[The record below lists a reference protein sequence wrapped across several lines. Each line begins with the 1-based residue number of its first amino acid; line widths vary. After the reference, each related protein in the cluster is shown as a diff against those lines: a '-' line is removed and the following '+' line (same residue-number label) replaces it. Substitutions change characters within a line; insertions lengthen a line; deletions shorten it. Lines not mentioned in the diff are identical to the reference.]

1 MNQAEKKTF
10 VANDYKEAVVERA
23 RLSQYLD
30 GYECFGW
37 QAERDPE
44 NAGGDMVRLA
54 LKRNRHILN
63 KVELTRLERQFEACM
78 DVIQALRASIHGR
91 ATMAALMVALLGTA
105 FMAGATFAVT
115 AAPPIVWLCVVLAVP
130 GFTGWSGAYFVYR
143 RVAKLRAQRVEP
155 LIENKRDEIEEV
167 CKKGLALMHG

>member
-23 RLSQYLD
+23 QLSQYLD

-37 QAERDPE
+37 QAEREPE
-44 NAGGDMVRLA
+44 SAGGDMVRLA

-78 DVIQALRASIHGR
+78 DVIQALRGVHPR
-91 ATMAALMVALLGTA
+91 
-105 FMAGATFAVT
+105 
-115 AAPPIVWLCVVLAVP
+115 P
-130 GFTGWSGAYFVYR
+130 G
-143 RVAKLRAQRVEP
+143 QRWP
-155 LIENKRDEIEEV
+155 R
-167 CKKGLALMHG
+167 